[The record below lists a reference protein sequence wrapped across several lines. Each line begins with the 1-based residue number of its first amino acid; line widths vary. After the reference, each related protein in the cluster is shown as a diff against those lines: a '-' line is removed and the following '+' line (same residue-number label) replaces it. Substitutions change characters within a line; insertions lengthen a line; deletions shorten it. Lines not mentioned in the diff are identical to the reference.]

1 MLYKHYI
8 EKDKDGNIIKSF
20 TNGFEQ
26 PTKDSILVRE
36 SSERHFNL
44 DLYIF
49 ENGKAKHKYIYDKHL
64 WYFSWSF
71 SGGVVFSPAA
81 NRMCLRH
88 MRLRLI
94 RRRQQGSRRKDQ
106 HVLINEGLL

>member
-49 ENGKAKHKYIYDKHL
+49 ENGKAKHKYIYDKEKDCKYREKVQNKSNSKKKL
-64 WYFSWSF
+64 KKK
-71 SGGVVFSPAA
+71 GG
-81 NRMCLRH
+81 
-88 MRLRLI
+88 
-94 RRRQQGSRRKDQ
+94 K
-106 HVLINEGLL
+106 